1 MALDSEKKTYAGKT
15 CPDCGE
21 IYVLKVCQ
29 SFSGYY
35 IGTEC
40 ECGPNSRESSYYPD
54 KETAQAA
61 LDSGNFGR

>member
-1 MALDSEKKTYAGKT
+1 MALECEKKTYAGKT

-21 IYVLKVCQ
+21 IYLLKVCQ

-40 ECGPNSRESSYYPD
+40 QCGPNSRESLYYPTSD
-54 KETAQAA
+54 LAQEA

>member
-1 MALDSEKKTYAGKT
+1 MALDSEKLTCAGKT

-21 IYVLKVCQ
+21 VYVLKICQ

-40 ECGPNSRESSYYPD
+40 QCGPNSRESSYYPTFKLA
-54 KETAQAA
+54 KEA
-61 LDSGNFGR
+61 LESGEFGR

>member
-15 CPDCGE
+15 CIDCGE
-21 IYVLKVCQ
+21 VYVLKVCQ

-40 ECGPNSRESSYYPD
+40 ECGPNSRESRYYPT
-54 KETAQAA
+54 KEDAQYA
-61 LDSGNFGR
+61 LDCGEFER

>member
-1 MALDSEKKTYAGKT
+1 MALECEKMTYAGKM

-21 IYVLKVCQ
+21 IYTLKVCQ

-40 ECGPNSRESSYYPD
+40 QCGPNSRESGYFPTAELAQVAL
-54 KETAQAA
+54 ET
-61 LDSGNFGR
+61 GEFGR